1 MRTIKLG
8 MRSID
13 HLLSESVDVTFSN
26 IARKSKA
33 IDPEGRG
40 IHQNTIRT
48 NTELYEYYKKNSK
61 TYKKAKNTRRKKE
74 VTEDFSKTD
83 FSHIKLDRDLQTVRI
98 RYKQM
103 TKAQLID
110 RLISAEQ
117 YIANSNNV
125 WLIKQFESFPIT

>member
-1 MRTIKLG
+1 M
-8 MRSID
+8 
-13 HLLSESVDVTFSN
+13 DVTFSN

-83 FSHIKLDRDLQTVRI
+83 FSHIKLDRNLNTVRL
-98 RYKQM
+98 RYQQM
-103 TKAQLID
+103 TKRQLIE

-117 YIANSNNV
+117 HIAHSTKA
-125 WLIKQFESFPIT
+125 WLIKQFESFPKT